1 MSQATLESP
10 VEDLIES
17 KLTNFEDKISENP
30 SLEIDSYNDQTDNF
44 KILNHAREVAY
55 EISLDDILK
64 QDVNELVEALST
76 GISTKLFGVTRIVG
90 YYSRMQ
96 NWNKSKISELEDRAR
111 GNYWESK
118 RFNAKDTL
126 NTLENL

>member
-10 VEDLIES
+10 VQDLIES
-17 KLTNFEDKISENP
+17 KLTDFEDKISENP

-64 QDVNELVEALST
+64 QNVDDLVEALNT

-90 YYSRMQ
+90 LTE
-96 NWNKSKISELEDRAR
+96 ISTIV
-111 GNYWESK
+111 
-118 RFNAKDTL
+118 DT
-126 NTLENL
+126 E